1 METLG
6 EVLERTAEIRARLAL
21 LEVPTQP
28 TAAQLESLEASLE
41 GLEGDVR
48 GLVRDLDRIDE
59 LDFAVVADGQRTI
72 GLWRWRRGARGAL
85 LALWRRVRAAGDVA
99 RELAGGQRRRVIVS
113 REGDTLQTIAAR
125 ELGDW
130 RDWPRLLAANPTLTP
145 GALASGTTLVVP
157 EKR

>member
-1 METLG
+1 MDTLG
-6 EVLERTAEIRARLAL
+6 EVIDRTAEIRDRLAA
-21 LEVPTQP
+21 LEVAPQP
-28 TAAQLESLEASLE
+28 NAAQLENIEAGLE
-41 GLEGDVR
+41 GLEAEVR
-48 GLVRDLDRIDE
+48 DLVRDLDRIDE

-72 GLWRWRRGARGAL
+72 GLWRWRRGVRAAL
-85 LALWRRVRAAGDVA
+85 VGLWLRVRAAGDVA